1 MFGVNRFRP
10 FDLLALIAMLPLMSC
25 SQPAQLPRLSPEAV
39 ILAFGDSLT
48 YGTGVA
54 PDQSYPTLLST
65 MTGYRVINA
74 GIPGEVSMAGLARL
88 PGLLD
93 ETQPELIII
102 CHAANDILRGMS
114 LERAGENLQA
124 MIQLAQQRGIAVVIL
139 AVPKFSIML
148 SPAGFYETIA
158 KDMNVPI
165 EADILSTVLADHKLK
180 SDQIHPNSKG
190 YRLMAEAVFA
200 LLEKAGAL

>member
-1 MFGVNRFRP
+1 MLVVGLS
-10 FDLLALIAMLPLMSC
+10 LLSC
-25 SQPAQLPRLSPEAV
+25 SSSAQLPKLSQEAV

-54 PDQSYPTLLST
+54 RDQSYPALLSA
-65 MTGYRVINA
+65 MSGHRVINA
-74 GIPGEVSMAGLARL
+74 GIPGEVSTNGLARL
-88 PGLLD
+88 PKLLN

-114 LERAGENLQA
+114 FEHAAANLQA

-148 SPAGFYETIA
+148 SPASFYETIA
-158 KDMNVPI
+158 TDMHVPI
-165 EADILSTVLADHKLK
+165 EADIVSAVLADRKLK
-180 SDQIHPNSKG
+180 SDSIHPNSKG
-190 YRLMAEAVFA
+190 YRLIAEAVFT
-200 LLEKAGAL
+200 LMQKAGAL

>member
-1 MFGVNRFRP
+1 MFSFYRFRLRC
-10 FDLLALIAMLPLMSC
+10 LLVLIATLVLMSC
-25 SQPAQLPRLSPEAV
+25 TQAPQLPKLSPQAV

-48 YGTGVA
+48 YGLGVA
-54 PDQSYPTLLST
+54 PEQSYPVLLST
-65 MTGYRVINA
+65 MTGHRVINA
-74 GIPGEVSMAGLARL
+74 GISGELSAEGFARL
-88 PGLLD
+88 PQLLH

-102 CHAANDILRGMS
+102 CHGANDILRGMS
-114 LERAGENLQA
+114 LKHADENLRA
-124 MIQLAQQRGIAVVIL
+124 MIQLAQQRGIAVVML

-148 SPAGFYETIA
+148 SPADFYETIA
-158 KDMNVPI
+158 KDRNVPI

-200 LLEKAGAL
+200 LLQKSGAL